1 MSQQICG
8 LDSLI
13 FIWIKDKLCSLQKLD
28 IMYFRKENIKSVV
41 QICVYGSMEIHIN
54 DILIDRCIY

>member
-1 MSQQICG
+1 MSQTEMLEFLFDEWSQLICG

-28 IMYFRKENIKSVV
+28 IMYFCKENIKSVV
-41 QICVYGSMEIHIN
+41 QICV
-54 DILIDRCIY
+54 LW

>member
-28 IMYFRKENIKSVV
+28 IMCFRKENIKSVV
-41 QICVYGSMEIHIN
+41 QICVLWWYENTHK
-54 DILIDRCIY
+54 

>member
-1 MSQQICG
+1 MLEFLFDEWSQLICG

-41 QICVYGSMEIHIN
+41 QICV
-54 DILIDRCIY
+54 LW